1 MGIPY
6 KVDKVRL
13 HERFEKEFE
22 KNVVL
27 PEINKREEALR
38 NRRDLIKSVNL
49 EAIKDHENQYLIKK
63 KELVQR
69 KVGSKKN
76 SLDPDDSLS

>member
-6 KVDKVRL
+6 KIEKVRL

-22 KNVVL
+22 KNIVL

-38 NRRDLIKSVNL
+38 NRRDLIRSVNL
-49 EAIKDHENQYLIKK
+49 ESIKDH
-63 KELVQR
+63 
-69 KVGSKKN
+69 
-76 SLDPDDSLS
+76 